1 MQEPLDPGGT
11 GTSEIL
17 NPGRANGPSPA
28 PFYQCI
34 KTSLRSVVR
43 DESVIAALRDAAL
56 RANGI
61 MTHTLQLL
69 KLYLIRCYD
78 TGVPL
83 TTIDRQFVTSVMKVL
98 CAEPTVG
105 RPPSEATKRIK
116 DTLKAFYEAHYKP
129 SVVGELNYRNM
140 TIVLEYLAIDVI
152 TMA

>member
-17 NPGRANGPSPA
+17 NPGRANAA

-34 KTSLRSVVR
+34 KTSLKSVVR

-61 MTHTLQLL
+61 MTHTLQFL
-69 KLYLIRCYD
+69 KLYLIYCYD
-78 TGVPL
+78 TGAPL
-83 TTIDRQFVTSVMKVL
+83 PTIDRPFVTSVMKVL

-105 RPPSEATKRIK
+105 RKPSEATKRIK
-116 DTLKAFYEAHYKP
+116 DTLKAFYEEHYKP
-129 SVVGELNYRNM
+129 SVVGELNYRHLN
-140 TIVLEYLAIDVI
+140 TVLEYLAIDVI